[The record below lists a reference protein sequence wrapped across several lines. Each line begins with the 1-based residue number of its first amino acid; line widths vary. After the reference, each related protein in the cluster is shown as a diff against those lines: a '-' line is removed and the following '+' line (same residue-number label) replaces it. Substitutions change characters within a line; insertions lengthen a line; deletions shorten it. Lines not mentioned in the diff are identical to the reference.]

1 MTPERIPVID
11 AVRGVAVMGIL
22 LMNIVAFGLP
32 FAAYSSPVALG
43 PASLA
48 DLWAWVIGFVL
59 IDGKMR
65 ALFSFLF
72 GASMMLVID
81 RAAASGRSPAATHYA
96 RMASLFLFGL
106 AHFALLW
113 FGDILMLY
121 AIIGSIAFL
130 FSAGTSQQLVRWGIT
145 ACVVSTIIYVS
156 MALGLWTIRHAA
168 IQPGASPQ
176 ALLAWQSALS
186 DFAAPSASVLVHE
199 ITIAHGPWTDMVVD
213 RIVNHSADT
222 LDIIQF
228 SGIETLGLMLLG
240 MAGLRSGFIA
250 GDWDS
255 ARYRRWALTAY
266 AIGLPPT
273 ILIAALA
280 WHADFDPL
288 TLFLAD
294 FVASPPFQPVIMIG
308 HASAILWLLKG
319 ARGRTPV
326 RLAATGRMAFS
337 NYLGTSLL
345 MTTLFYGYGF
355 GLFGRLG
362 RWQLYLIAPVIWAVM
377 LLWSKPWL
385 DRFTYGPM
393 EWLWRSLAR
402 WQWQPMRR

>member
-1 MTPERIPVID
+1 MTPDRIPVID

-22 LMNIVAFGLP
+22 LMNVVAFGLP

-43 PASLA
+43 PPSLA
-48 DLWAWVIGFVL
+48 DLWTWVIAFVL

-72 GASMMLVID
+72 GASMLLVID
-81 RAAASGRSPAATHYA
+81 RATASGRSPAATHYA

-106 AHFALLW
+106 AHFVLLW

-121 AIIGSIAFL
+121 AIIGGIAFL
-130 FSAGTSQQLVRWGIT
+130 FSAGTPQQLVRWGVSL
-145 ACVVSTIIYVS
+145 CLVSTIIGLS
-156 MALGLWTIRHAA
+156 MALGLWTLRHHAMQA
-168 IQPGASPQ
+168 GASPQ
-176 ALLAWQSALS
+176 ALRAWQSALS
-186 DFAAPSASVLVHE
+186 DFAAPSASALARE
-199 ITIAHGPWTDMVVD
+199 IAIARGSWPGMVID
-213 RIVNHSADT
+213 RIANHSADT

-250 GDWDS
+250 GDWDR
-255 ARYRRWALTAY
+255 ARYLRWALTAY

-273 ILIAALA
+273 ILIVALA
-280 WHADFDPL
+280 WHAGFGPL
-288 TLFLAD
+288 AMFLAG

-308 HASAILWLLKG
+308 HASAILWMLKG
-319 ARGRTPV
+319 ARGWLPV
-326 RLAATGRMAFS
+326 HLAATGRMAFS

-355 GLFGRLG
+355 GLFGRLD
-362 RWQLYLIAPVIWAVM
+362 RWQLYLIVPAIWLLM
-377 LLWSKPWL
+377 LLWSEPWL
-385 DRFTYGPM
+385 DRFAFGPM
-393 EWLWRSLAR
+393 EWLWRSVAR